1 MIPARRGSHRGRQ
14 GLRTAQMREVA
25 RTRIILLFTHAQEA
39 AEGGDLMRAGRY
51 VRLARRIGTRYN
63 VRIPSPFRD
72 RFCRHCLAYL
82 HEGRTVRTRLH
93 PGRKVRTCLACGTI
107 TRTLHPK
114 GRAPEVEVNSAGL
127 EESPEELAVEEDE
140 LPEEESED
148 EV

>member
-1 MIPARRGSHRGRQ
+1 MIREGRGTHRGRQ

-25 RTRIILLFTHAQEA
+25 RTRIILLFTQAQVA
-39 AEGGDLMRAGRY
+39 AEGGDLVRAGRY

-63 VRIPSPFRD
+63 VRIPRLFRE

-107 TRTLHPK
+107 TRSLHPR
-114 GRAPEVEVNSAGL
+114 GRTPEGEVESVGL
-127 EESPEELAVEEDE
+127 EASPEELAAEEDE
-140 LPEEESED
+140 LPEEEGED
-148 EV
+148 EG